1 MVRRSFAYAFADK
14 SAGALLAVLT
24 MAIVSRLLTPAEVG
38 LFMIASSLVILIEAF
53 RDFGVAAFLIQEPE
67 LTPEVTRSAVTVIS
81 LMSLGL
87 GLAIYLGADL
97 LGGLYDNAELAGLI
111 RIAALAFVVAPV
123 SNPLLALLRRE
134 MNFAAV
140 ARISIAA
147 GLVNATTTIGL
158 AAAGYGAFSFVW
170 GSVLAACTNAVGAL
184 ICRPQ
189 WWIFRPSLQHWRRVV
204 PFGAWSSVITILGML
219 LDAMPR
225 LILGRFIGF
234 SAVGLFAR
242 AVSLMQLP
250 DRVLLSAVQPVIL
263 PALSARA
270 RNAQGMVEP
279 YLLGLSHISA
289 LQWPALLGLALLAD
303 PIVRLLLGP
312 QWLEVVPLLR
322 IVALSGVALFPVYLA
337 YPVLVAVGR
346 VREMAL
352 VSAITLPVS
361 IAVILTA
368 AQISLTAVAWS
379 LFVINPLQAAVM
391 LYFVR
396 RYVPFG
402 WAELT
407 RVLRRS
413 LAVTLA
419 AGAGPGLAIL
429 GFGVALDGWQTAL
442 AIAGSAAGW
451 VAGLIMTRHP
461 IAAELSGIAG
471 ALPWPGARRRS
482 KTT

>member
-1 MVRRSFAYAFADK
+1 MVRRSFAFAFADK
-14 SAGALLAVLT
+14 TAGALLAVLT

-67 LTPEVTRSAVTVIS
+67 LTDELTRSAVTVIT

-87 GLAIYLGADL
+87 GLCVYLGADL
-97 LGGLYDNAELAGLI
+97 LGGLYDNADLAGLI
-111 RIAALAFVVAPV
+111 RIAALGFLVAPL

-147 GLVNATTTIGL
+147 ALVNATTTIGL
-158 AAAGYGAFSFVW
+158 AMAGFGAYSFVW
-170 GSVLAACTNAVGAL
+170 GSVLAACTNALGAL
-184 ICRPQ
+184 ICRPH
-189 WWIFRPSLQHWRRVV
+189 WWIFRPSLRHWRRVV
-204 PFGAWSSVITILGML
+204 PFGAWSSVITVLGML
-219 LDAMPR
+219 FDAMPR
-225 LILGRFIGF
+225 LILGRFLGF

-242 AVSLMQLP
+242 AVSLTQLP
-250 DRVLLSAVQPVIL
+250 DRVLLSAAQPVIL

-270 RNAQGMVEP
+270 RSAQGMTEP
-279 YLLGLSHISA
+279 YLLGLSYISA

-303 PIVRLLLGP
+303 PMVRLLLGP

-322 IVALSGVALFPVYLA
+322 IVSLSALALFPVYLA

-352 VSAITLPVS
+352 VSLITLPLS

-368 AQISLTAVAWS
+368 AQVSLTAVAWS
-379 LFVINPLQAAVM
+379 LFVVNPLQAGVM
-391 LYFVR
+391 LWFVR
-396 RYVPFG
+396 RYVPFRWG
-402 WAELT
+402 ELAA
-407 RVLRRS
+407 VLRRS
-413 LAVTLA
+413 LTVTLA
-419 AGAGPGLAIL
+419 AAACPGLMIL
-429 GFGVALDGWQTAL
+429 SFGVSLGAWQTGL

-451 VAGLIMTRHP
+451 VAGLILIGHP
-461 IAAELSGIAG
+461 IAAELGRLTA
-471 ALPWPGARRRS
+471 ALPHPRRRART